1 MKKILKKK
9 SATVFNNLTCLE
21 SKFCPMYIVCW
32 QINYSVN
39 KNVFSSRDFS
49 EILCLNCGWLFKSPD
64 GKTHQIRKGKRMALK
79 IVFLT
84 SFPGLIGLAIFDT
97 IELEVEL
104 KTKIKSE
111 ILGFFCQFMLMTMMV
126 LAPRV
131 CARHE
136 WKKFS
141 ACEVIFKHLP

>member
-1 MKKILKKK
+1 M
-9 SATVFNNLTCLE
+9 TCLE

-39 KNVFSSRDFS
+39 KNVFSFRDFS

-111 ILGFFCQFMLMTMMV
+111 KIRFFLSIY
-126 LAPRV
+126 AHDNDGPRSP
-131 CARHE
+131 CLCTTWA
-136 WKKFS
+136 KKIQRVWS
-141 ACEVIFKHLP
+141 HIQTSPLTPQKS